1 MRMVRGTAALM
12 AIMLATVL
20 HTAPLAQRGEQRGGG
35 GGGQRGAGGGRGAGA
50 PAGAP
55 GAAAPMRLMSNS
67 FIDGG
72 LIPLKYTQAGE
83 QASPQLAWANAPMG
97 TQSFVLHM
105 HDMEGARNKTTED
118 QLHWLVWNIPADTRG
133 LPEGVPMGDLK
144 DGSHQTSAT
153 GNGVYRGPGAPAN
166 GPYHHYV
173 FELFALGYEDRCS
186 RQSGG
191 SIRHAGESAGGDSGT
206 RPRQGGV
213 SRVLPASV
221 VTNRSERSNR
231 SDRSSRSD
239 YGEGDWR

>member
-1 MRMVRGTAALM
+1 MRMGRWTAAV
-12 AIMLATVL
+12 AVAAVVAVL
-20 HTAPLAQRGEQRGGG
+20 YAAPQAQ
-35 GGGQRGAGGGRGAGA
+35 GGGQRGAGGGRGTGA
-50 PAGAP
+50 PAGAQ
-55 GAAAPMRLMSNS
+55 GGAAPMRLMSNS

-97 TQSFVLHM
+97 TQSYVLHM

-118 QLHWLVWNIPADTRG
+118 QLHWLVWNIPAETRA

-173 FELFALGYEDRCS
+173 FELFALDTK
-186 RQSGG
+186 
-191 SIRHAGESAGGDSGT
+191 IDVPANPADPFDT
-206 RPRQGGV
+206 RTKVLAAIQGH
-213 SRVLPASV
+213 VLGKAVYLGFFRRPS
-221 VTNRSERSNR
+221 
-231 SDRSSRSD
+231 
-239 YGEGDWR
+239 

>member
-1 MRMVRGTAALM
+1 MRMERLTTAV
-12 AIMLATVL
+12 AIAVLAAGL
-20 HTAPLAQRGEQRGGG
+20 HAAPQAQA

-50 PAGAP
+50 PGGAP
-55 GAAAPMRLMSNS
+55 GGAAPMRLMSNS

-72 LIPLKYTQAGE
+72 AIPLKYTQAGE

-118 QLHWLVWNIPADTRG
+118 QLHWLVWNIPAETRA

-173 FELFALGYEDRCS
+173 FEIFALDTK
-186 RQSGG
+186 
-191 SIRHAGESAGGDSGT
+191 IDVPANPTDPFDT
-206 RPRQGGV
+206 RAKVLAAIQGH
-213 SRVLPASV
+213 VLGKAVYLGFFRRPS
-221 VTNRSERSNR
+221 
-231 SDRSSRSD
+231 
-239 YGEGDWR
+239 

>member
-1 MRMVRGTAALM
+1 MRMARLTATVVIAL
-12 AIMLATVL
+12 LATGL
-20 HTAPLAQRGEQRGGG
+20 HAAPQAQG
-35 GGGQRGAGGGRGAGA
+35 GGGQRGGGGGRGAGA

-55 GAAAPMRLMSNS
+55 GGGAAPMRLMSNS

-72 LIPLKYTQAGE
+72 AIPLKYTQAGE

-97 TQSFVLHM
+97 TQSYVLHM

-118 QLHWLVWNIPADTRG
+118 QLHWLVWNIPAETRA

-173 FELFALGYEDRCS
+173 FELFALDTK
-186 RQSGG
+186 
-191 SIRHAGESAGGDSGT
+191 IDVPANPADPFDT
-206 RPRQGGV
+206 RAKVLAAIQGH
-213 SRVLPASV
+213 VLGKAVYLGFFRRPS
-221 VTNRSERSNR
+221 
-231 SDRSSRSD
+231 
-239 YGEGDWR
+239 

>member
-1 MRMVRGTAALM
+1 MRMVRLTAAV
-12 AIMLATVL
+12 AVAGIVAVL
-20 HTAPLAQRGEQRGGG
+20 YAAPQAQG
-35 GGGQRGAGGGRGAGA
+35 GGGQRGGGGRGAGA
-50 PAGAP
+50 PAGAQ
-55 GAAAPMRLMSNS
+55 GGAAPMRLMSNS

-97 TQSFVLHM
+97 TQSFVVHM

-118 QLHWLVWNIPADTRG
+118 QLHWLVWNIPAETRA

-173 FELFALGYEDRCS
+173 FELFALDMK
-186 RQSGG
+186 
-191 SIRHAGESAGGDSGT
+191 IDVPANAADPFDT
-206 RPRQGGV
+206 RAKVLAAIQGH
-213 SRVLPASV
+213 VLGKAVYLGFFRRPS
-221 VTNRSERSNR
+221 
-231 SDRSSRSD
+231 
-239 YGEGDWR
+239 

>member
-1 MRMVRGTAALM
+1 MRMVRLTAAF
-12 AIMLATVL
+12 AVAGIVAVL
-20 HTAPLAQRGEQRGGG
+20 YAAPQAQ
-35 GGGQRGAGGGRGAGA
+35 GGGQRSGGGGRGAGA

-55 GAAAPMRLMSNS
+55 QGGAAPMRLMSNS

-72 LIPLKYTQAGE
+72 LIPTKYTQAGE

-118 QLHWLVWNIPADTRG
+118 QLHWLVWNIPAETRA

-173 FELFALGYEDRCS
+173 FEIFALDTK
-186 RQSGG
+186 
-191 SIRHAGESAGGDSGT
+191 IDVPANPTDPFDT
-206 RPRQGGV
+206 RAKVLAAIQGHILGKAV
-213 SRVLPASV
+213 YLGFFRRPQ
-221 VTNRSERSNR
+221 
-231 SDRSSRSD
+231 
-239 YGEGDWR
+239 

>member
-1 MRMVRGTAALM
+1 MRMARLTATVVIAL
-12 AIMLATVL
+12 LATGL
-20 HTAPLAQRGEQRGGG
+20 HAAPQAQG
-35 GGGQRGAGGGRGAGA
+35 GGGQRGGGGGRGAGA

-55 GAAAPMRLMSNS
+55 GGGAAPMRLMSNS

-72 LIPLKYTQAGE
+72 AIPLKYTQAGE

-97 TQSFVLHM
+97 TQSYVLHM

-118 QLHWLVWNIPADTRG
+118 QLHWLVWNIPAETRA

-173 FELFALGYEDRCS
+173 FELFALDTK
-186 RQSGG
+186 
-191 SIRHAGESAGGDSGT
+191 IDIPANPADPFDT
-206 RPRQGGV
+206 RAKVLAAIQGH
-213 SRVLPASV
+213 VLGKAVYLGFFRRPS
-221 VTNRSERSNR
+221 
-231 SDRSSRSD
+231 
-239 YGEGDWR
+239 

>member
-1 MRMVRGTAALM
+1 MRMARLTAAVAVAGMVAVLY
-12 AIMLATVL
+12 ATP
-20 HTAPLAQRGEQRGGG
+20 HAQ
-35 GGGQRGAGGGRGAGA
+35 GGGQRGGGGGRGAGA

-55 GAAAPMRLMSNS
+55 GGGQGGAAPMRLMSNS

-97 TQSFVLHM
+97 TQSYVLHM

-118 QLHWLVWNIPADTRG
+118 QLHWLVWNIPAETRA

-173 FELFALGYEDRCS
+173 FEIFALDTK
-186 RQSGG
+186 
-191 SIRHAGESAGGDSGT
+191 IDVPANPADPFDT
-206 RPRQGGV
+206 RAKVLAAIQGH
-213 SRVLPASV
+213 VLGKAVYLGFFRRPA
-221 VTNRSERSNR
+221 
-231 SDRSSRSD
+231 
-239 YGEGDWR
+239 

>member
-1 MRMVRGTAALM
+1 MRMVRLTAAVAIALM
-12 AIMLATVL
+12 AGLYA
-20 HTAPLAQRGEQRGGG
+20 APQAQ
-35 GGGQRGAGGGRGAGA
+35 GGGQRGGGGGRGAGA

-55 GAAAPMRLMSNS
+55 GGAQAGAAPMRLMSNS

-97 TQSFVLHM
+97 TQSYVLHM

-118 QLHWLVWNIPADTRG
+118 QLHWLVWNIPAETRG

-173 FELFALGYEDRCS
+173 FEIFALDTK
-186 RQSGG
+186 
-191 SIRHAGESAGGDSGT
+191 IDVPANPADPFDT
-206 RPRQGGV
+206 RAKVLAAIQGH
-213 SRVLPASV
+213 VLGKAVYLGFFRRPA
-221 VTNRSERSNR
+221 
-231 SDRSSRSD
+231 
-239 YGEGDWR
+239 

>member
-1 MRMVRGTAALM
+1 MRMVRLTAAVVIALVAM
-12 AIMLATVL
+12 GFHA
-20 HTAPLAQRGEQRGGG
+20 APQAQRGGGQRGGG
-35 GGGQRGAGGGRGAGA
+35 GGEGRGAGA
-50 PAGAP
+50 PAGAQ
-55 GAAAPMRLMSNS
+55 GGAAPMRLMSNS

-105 HDMEGARNKTTED
+105 HDMEGARNKTSED
-118 QLHWLVWNIPADTRG
+118 QLHWLVWNIPAETRA

-173 FELFALGYEDRCS
+173 FEIFALDTK
-186 RQSGG
+186 
-191 SIRHAGESAGGDSGT
+191 IDVPANPTDPFDT
-206 RPRQGGV
+206 RTKVLAAIQGH
-213 SRVLPASV
+213 VLGKAVYLGFFRRPS
-221 VTNRSERSNR
+221 
-231 SDRSSRSD
+231 
-239 YGEGDWR
+239 

>member
-1 MRMVRGTAALM
+1 MRIKRVTAAV
-12 AIMLATVL
+12 AVAAMLTVL
-20 HTAPLAQRGEQRGGG
+20 SAAPHAQR

-50 PAGAP
+50 PAGAAGAP
-55 GAAAPMRLMSNS
+55 AAAPMRLMSNS

-72 LIPLKYTQAGE
+72 LIPVKYTQAGE

-97 TQSFVLHM
+97 TQSYVLHM

-173 FELFALGYEDRCS
+173 FELFALDTK
-186 RQSGG
+186 
-191 SIRHAGESAGGDSGT
+191 IDVPANPADPFDT
-206 RPRQGGV
+206 RAKVLAAIQGH
-213 SRVLPASV
+213 VLGKAVYLGFFRRPS
-221 VTNRSERSNR
+221 
-231 SDRSSRSD
+231 
-239 YGEGDWR
+239 

>member
-1 MRMVRGTAALM
+1 MRMVRVTAAVAVAGM
-12 AIMLATVL
+12 VAVL
-20 HTAPLAQRGEQRGGG
+20 YAAPQAQG
-35 GGGQRGAGGGRGAGA
+35 GGGQRGGGGRGAGA

-55 GAAAPMRLMSNS
+55 QAGAAPMRLMSNA

-105 HDMEGARNKTTED
+105 HDMEGARNKTTDD
-118 QLHWLVWNIPADTRG
+118 QLHWLVWNIPAEPRA

-173 FELFALGYEDRCS
+173 FELFALDTK
-186 RQSGG
+186 
-191 SIRHAGESAGGDSGT
+191 IDVPANPADPFDT
-206 RPRQGGV
+206 RAKVLAAIQGH
-213 SRVLPASV
+213 VLGKAVYLGFFRRPS
-221 VTNRSERSNR
+221 
-231 SDRSSRSD
+231 
-239 YGEGDWR
+239 

>member
-1 MRMVRGTAALM
+1 MRMVPLTAAVVIAVM
-12 AIMLATVL
+12 AGVHAT
-20 HTAPLAQRGEQRGGG
+20 PQAQ

-50 PAGAP
+50 PAGAQG
-55 GAAAPMRLMSNS
+55 GAAPIRLMSNS

-118 QLHWLVWNIPADTRG
+118 QLHWLVWNIPVETRA

-173 FELFALGYEDRCS
+173 FELFALDTK
-186 RQSGG
+186 
-191 SIRHAGESAGGDSGT
+191 IDVPANPADPFDT
-206 RPRQGGV
+206 RAKVLAAIQGH
-213 SRVLPASV
+213 VLGKAVYLGFFRRPA
-221 VTNRSERSNR
+221 
-231 SDRSSRSD
+231 
-239 YGEGDWR
+239 

>member
-1 MRMVRGTAALM
+1 MRMARLTATVAIAL
-12 AIMLATVL
+12 LATGL
-20 HTAPLAQRGEQRGGG
+20 HAAPQAQG
-35 GGGQRGAGGGRGAGA
+35 GGGQRGGGGGRGAGA

-55 GAAAPMRLMSNS
+55 GGGAAPMRLMSNS

-72 LIPLKYTQAGE
+72 AIPLKYTQAGE

-97 TQSFVLHM
+97 TQSYVLHM

-118 QLHWLVWNIPADTRG
+118 QLHWLVWNIPAETRA

-173 FELFALGYEDRCS
+173 FELFALDTK
-186 RQSGG
+186 
-191 SIRHAGESAGGDSGT
+191 IDVPANPADPFDT
-206 RPRQGGV
+206 RAKVLAAIQGH
-213 SRVLPASV
+213 VLGKAVYLGFFRRPS
-221 VTNRSERSNR
+221 
-231 SDRSSRSD
+231 
-239 YGEGDWR
+239 